1 MSAERILSP
10 EEMKRACRKKSKH
23 GIKAVIS
30 LSVLASLIAG
40 AERWLAVQKMA
51 CGSATAENTKLKANI
66 DLAVQLY
73 KKYQKRNA
81 NKTHLRNQADEER
94 EAETEAAEGCQ
105 DELHGEEPLDLKIG
119 GDGFEQG
126 RRSVWDVIAG
136 KHREPTIRPKDETD
150 KGENRPTKW

>member
-10 EEMKRACRKKSKH
+10 EDMKRACRKKSKH

-30 LSVLASLIAG
+30 MSVLASLIAG
-40 AERWLAVQKMA
+40 AEKWLAVQKMA
-51 CGSATAENTKLKANI
+51 CGAESVDRTKLKANI

-73 KKYQKRNA
+73 KKYQIRNA
-81 NKTHLRNQADEER
+81 NKAHLRNQEDEER
-94 EAETEAAEGCQ
+94 EAEVEAAEGCQ

-126 RRSVWDVIAG
+126 RRSVWDVLTGAN
-136 KHREPTIRPKDETD
+136 HEPTIRPKRETD
-150 KGENRPTKW
+150 KGGNRPTKW